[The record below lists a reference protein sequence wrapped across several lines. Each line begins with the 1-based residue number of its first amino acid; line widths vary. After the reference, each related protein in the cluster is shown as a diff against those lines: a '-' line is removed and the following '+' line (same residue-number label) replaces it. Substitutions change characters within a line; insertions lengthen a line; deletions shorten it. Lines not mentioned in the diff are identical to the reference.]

1 MKVSKCGVM
10 RDEKMVG
17 DGDKDTDEHLTE
29 ECVGGGGVKS
39 TPAKRSEE
47 RGPI

>member
-29 ECVGGGGVKS
+29 ECVGGG
-39 TPAKRSEE
+39 
-47 RGPI
+47 RGQVHACEAE